1 MTDHVLVLGTHNHKK
16 RLELELLLAPL
27 GLTLRTLDEFP
38 DALAVEET
46 GTTFSENAALKAAE
60 QAQHCQTLCTLRN
73 SFRKSHTTTNG

>member
-1 MTDHVLVLGTHNHKK
+1 MTDHILVLGTHNQKK

-38 DALAVEET
+38 DALDVEET

-60 QAQHCQTLCTLRN
+60 QA
-73 SFRKSHTTTNG
+73 